1 MRQPVLELRNVT
13 RVFHRSGL
21 LRRMFAASTEPPAL
35 AGVSLR
41 IEPREVV
48 GIVGESGSG
57 KSTLAQI
64 AVGLL
69 KPSSGDVL
77 LNGEPMSELLR
88 QRDKSWRRRVQM
100 VFQDT
105 GSALNPRKSVA
116 RCLTETLKLRGVGK
130 ADRHREAVEMLRLV
144 GLDESIMARLP
155 HELSG
160 GQRQRVGIARALAM
174 KPDVLI
180 ADEPVSALDVSLQ
193 AQVVNLLIRLTAE
206 LGLTLVFI
214 SHDLA
219 LVRSLCSRVVV
230 MRAGKIVE
238 QGPSLKVLD
247 HPEHPY
253 TQLLRAA
260 VPQGYAGR
268 AANAHTET
276 QPILLDTASR

>member
-13 RVFHRSGL
+13 RIFNHGSR
-21 LRRMFAASTEPPAL
+21 LRRLLGAPVEAPAL
-35 AGVSLR
+35 DDVSLR
-41 IEPREVV
+41 IEACEVV
-48 GIVGESGSG
+48 GVVGESGSG

-69 KPSSGDVL
+69 KPTSGEVL
-77 LNGEPMSELLR
+77 LNGVAMSELLA

-105 GSALNPRKSVA
+105 GSALNPRKTVA
-116 RCLTETLKLRGVGK
+116 RCLTETLKLRGVPK
-130 ADRHREAVEMLRLV
+130 ADRHREAVETLRLV
-144 GLDESIMARLP
+144 GLEESIMARLP

-174 KPDVLI
+174 KPEILI

-238 QGPSLKVLD
+238 EGPALKVLD

-260 VPQGYAGR
+260 VPKGYAGR
-268 AANAHTET
+268 SASAGNET
-276 QPILLDTASR
+276 RQILLDTAPR